1 MQITSNAGWKHVGLG
16 CKLREHCQVRSI
28 CTCSIWQSLQTGPK
42 ELSECPGDEGNRAIK
57 SSPPAAPLATVTG
70 ETEHTTKGITG
81 PLVA

>member
-28 CTCSIWQSLQTGPK
+28 CTCSVWQSLQTGPK

-57 SSPPAAPLATVTG
+57 SSPLLLLLPLSRGRLNTLQRASQV
-70 ETEHTTKGITG
+70 
-81 PLVA
+81 PL